1 MAIIKG
7 FIFDLDGVI
16 VDTAK
21 YHFLA
26 WQRLAAELDIS
37 FSEKENE
44 QLKGIGRRESLE
56 LILQWG
62 EKEISEERKQ
72 ELMQRKNEWY
82 LEYVEAMGS
91 DEALPGAKEFISRAL
106 NLNLKIALGSASKNA
121 LKILEKLQI
130 TVQFSSIIDGTKT
143 TRSKPDPQVFEM
155 GAEELNL
162 QPKELVVF
170 EDSQAGV
177 EAATNGGFRTVGIGS
192 KKVLGKAELVINGLE
207 DITPAEVIN
216 KLNF

>member
-26 WQRLAAELDIS
+26 WQRLAAELDIN
-37 FSEKENE
+37 FDENDNE
-44 QLKGIGRRESLE
+44 QLKGISRKESLE
-56 LILQWG
+56 KILDWG
-62 EKEISEERKQ
+62 KKEISEERKL

-82 LEYVEAMGS
+82 LEYVETMGN
-91 DEALPGAKEFISRAL
+91 DEALPGAKEFLDRAL

-121 LKILEKLQI
+121 LIILDKLQI
-130 TVQFSSIIDGTKT
+130 TSKFSSIIDGTKT
-143 TRSKPDPQVFEM
+143 SRSKPDPQVFTL
-155 GAEELNL
+155 GAKELNL
-162 QPKELVVF
+162 QPEELVVF

-177 EAATNGGFRTVGIGS
+177 EAARNGGFRTVGIGS
-192 KKVLGKAELVINGLE
+192 KKNLGRAELVISGLNE
-207 DITPAEVIN
+207 ITPAEIIN

>member
-16 VDTAK
+16 VDTAR

-62 EKEISEERKQ
+62 QKEISEERKL

-82 LEYVEAMGS
+82 LEYVETMGS
-91 DEALPGAKEFISRAL
+91 DEALPGAKEFIDRAL

-121 LKILEKLQI
+121 LIILEKLQI
-130 TVQFSSIIDGTKT
+130 TNKFSAIIDGTKT
-143 TRSKPDPQVFEM
+143 TRSKPDPQVFTL
-155 GAEELNL
+155 GAEEIDLK
-162 QPKELVVF
+162 PEELVVF

-177 EAATNGGFRTVGIGS
+177 DAAKSGGFRTVGIGN
-192 KKVLGKAELVINGLE
+192 KKVLGKAEIVIAGL
-207 DITPAEVIN
+207 DKITPAEIIN